1 MGNSYTFDIE
11 ITEGTSVEISYNAAH
26 AWNSLNR
33 GKLMRFPL
41 SQEREECLDLFLLS
55 NQHASLD
62 RKSEIGQNYSLT
74 QKEFFINNQSITKDA
89 FTFLSVDGQ
98 SLHLS
103 LSVMTPSPHVSKVF
117 FRKPFWRDFID
128 TSKGKLSVLPTAL
141 VQLDEKFPYK
151 AKVSLDLDYFRSISD
166 DFLKEKQKCDDRLN
180 QLGAGFPD
188 PEIYKNLEQ
197 YGSGSKEILVYQPGT
212 SLGSFAFNLPIL
224 FIQKNFGWDDVRF
237 KNLTGQLEVLYNNQE
252 LVTDPK
258 LLLSFWS
265 RLASEVEKFIS
276 DSIQKDFN
284 YKEDKAIRDTK
295 LLFDFLTLL
304 LRTEKALGVG
314 EENLLSG
321 LQGIRNNLASPS
333 PEKPFG
339 LLNKEILGLSQTNPQ
354 VNNFLKLYLENYRQ
368 LQRVLIPSS
377 KLNLK
382 SLTLAVSTISDLG
395 KNSIYKQKEKDIR
408 QNQYWSQA
416 YGLINQEILKRQ
428 DSIIKGNSMQT
439 ADRFKKIISEIPWTL
454 ALYTKGLNDQWEKQ
468 SDFLRLA
475 PPANF

>member
-1 MGNSYTFDIE
+1 
-11 ITEGTSVEISYNAAH
+11 
-26 AWNSLNR
+26 
-33 GKLMRFPL
+33 
-41 SQEREECLDLFLLS
+41 
-55 NQHASLD
+55 
-62 RKSEIGQNYSLT
+62 
-74 QKEFFINNQSITKDA
+74 
-89 FTFLSVDGQ
+89 
-98 SLHLS
+98 
-103 LSVMTPSPHVSKVF
+103 
-117 FRKPFWRDFID
+117 
-128 TSKGKLSVLPTAL
+128 
-141 VQLDEKFPYK
+141 
-151 AKVSLDLDYFRSISD
+151 
-166 DFLKEKQKCDDRLN
+166 
-180 QLGAGFPD
+180 
-188 PEIYKNLEQ
+188 
-197 YGSGSKEILVYQPGT
+197 
-212 SLGSFAFNLPIL
+212 
-224 FIQKNFGWDDVRF
+224 
-237 KNLTGQLEVLYNNQE
+237 
-252 LVTDPK
+252 
-258 LLLSFWS
+258 
-265 RLASEVEKFIS
+265 VEKFIY
-276 DSIQKDFN
+276 DSVQKDFN
-284 YKEDKAIRDTK
+284 YKEEKAMRDTK

-354 VNNFLKLYLENYRQ
+354 VNKFLKLYLENYRE
-368 LQRVLIPSS
+368 LQRVLVPSS